1 MSKMAYRKLDPK
13 ILEFLH
19 KKTGK
24 TKPTIRN
31 DISRLRRDF
40 SGTPI
45 NSVAHIYARQNDTS
59 VLQKLTP
66 EEKDKVPNVDIPKP
80 RKISAK
86 SNQNGQKITKI
97 IRFSSSNKFIKGH
110 IDETNRAYSSKC
122 YTATYILIR
131 KILENLIIDI
141 IRKKFPPSQKKENLE
156 MYYDLNQKRTKDF
169 SAILK
174 NLDKK
179 SSSFAPD
186 DVLVKR
192 IVEICKEF
200 KDDANDKTHSW
211 YHLVSKKKEL
221 DDKNPQYIL
230 DLIEQLSKNV

>member
-1 MSKMAYRKLDPK
+1 MASRNLNPK
-13 ILEFLH
+13 IIEVLR

-24 TKPTIRN
+24 AKQTIKN
-31 DISRLRRDF
+31 DISKLRSDF
-40 SGTPI
+40 PGAPI

-59 VLQKLTP
+59 VLAKLTT
-66 EEKDKVPNVDIPKP
+66 EEKEKVPNVEIPKP
-80 RKISAK
+80 RKIRVK
-86 SNQNGQKITKI
+86 SNQKNQKLSKI
-97 IRFSSSNKFIKGH
+97 IKFSSSNKFIRGH
-110 IDETNRAYSSKC
+110 IEETNRAYSSKC

-131 KILENLIIDI
+131 KILENLLIDI
-141 IRKKFPPSQKKENLE
+141 IRQKFPPGKKKENLE

-174 NLDKK
+174 IFEKNASK
-179 SSSFAPD
+179 FAPD
-186 DVLVKR
+186 DSLVKR
-192 IVEICKEF
+192 IVKLCREF

-230 DLIEQLSKNV
+230 DLIEQLGKNV

>member
-1 MSKMAYRKLDPK
+1 MAGRNLNPR
-13 ILEFLH
+13 ILEFLK

-24 TKPTIRN
+24 ATQTIKN
-31 DISRLRRDF
+31 DISKLRSDF
-40 SGTPI
+40 PGTPI

-59 VLQKLTP
+59 VLAKLTN
-66 EEKDKVPNVDIPKP
+66 EEKEKVPNVEIPKP
-80 RKISAK
+80 RKIRAK
-86 SNQNGQKITKI
+86 SNQKGQTIKKI

-141 IRKKFPPSQKKENLE
+141 IRKKFPPNKKKENLE
-156 MYYDLNQKRTKDF
+156 MYYDLHQKRTKDF

-174 NLDKK
+174 NLDAK

-186 DVLVKR
+186 DALVKR
-192 IVEICKEF
+192 IVKLCKEF

-211 YHLVSKKKEL
+211 YHLVNKKKEL